1 MATINIETY
10 KIGYTDQFF
19 FDTNVW
25 LLLFGNL
32 ANYKPKDQKEYSKF
46 FKESLQREIPI
57 YISSMILSEFAN
69 VLLRLDFKQWK
80 TKNNFA
86 ESKDFK
92 RDFGITQDYKNSV
105 QNTKGLLKL
114 ILELPN
120 IHLISD
126 FFNGINKEAILNDF
140 DVVDFNDAYI
150 TELVRN
156 KYKVVTNDK
165 DFQKLDSKID
175 IITTQVNKV

>member
-25 LLLFGNL
+25 LLLYGNL
-32 ANYKPKDQKEYSKF
+32 ANYKPKDQKEYSKL
-46 FKESLQREIPI
+46 FKEILQRENPI
-57 YISSMILSEFAN
+57 YISSMILSEFVN
-69 VLLRLDFKQWK
+69 VLLRLEFKQWK
-80 TKNNFA
+80 SKNLFS

-92 RDFGITQDYKNSV
+92 KDFGVTQEYKNCVENS
-105 QNTKGLLKL
+105 KHLLKS

-126 FFNGINKEAILNDF
+126 FFNGINMKEILNDF
-140 DVVDFNDAYI
+140 GLVDFNDAYI
-150 TELVRN
+150 IEIVKN

-165 DFQKLDSKID
+165 DFQKLTSKID
-175 IITTQVNKV
+175 IITTQI

>member
-1 MATINIETY
+1 MATINIEIY
-10 KIGYTDQFF
+10 KIGFNDQFF

-32 ANYKPKDQKEYSKF
+32 ANYKPKDQKEYSKL

-57 YISSMILSEFAN
+57 YISSMVLSEFAN

-80 TKNNFA
+80 TKNKFT

-92 RDFGITQDYKNSV
+92 KDFGITQEYKNSV
-105 QNTKGLLKL
+105 QNTKQLLKS

-126 FFNGINKEAILNDF
+126 FFNGIDKEAILNHF
-140 DVVDFNDAYI
+140 DLVDFNDAYI

-175 IITTQVNKV
+175 IITTQIN

>member
-1 MATINIETY
+1 MATLNIETY

-32 ANYKPKDQKEYSKF
+32 ASYQKKDQKEYSKL
-46 FKESLQREIPI
+46 FKESLQRDIPI
-57 YISSMILSEFAN
+57 FISSMVLSEFVN
-69 VLLRLDFKQWK
+69 VLLRLDFNQWK
-80 TKNNFA
+80 TKFS
-86 ESKDFK
+86 EPKDFK
-92 RDFGITQDYKNSV
+92 KDFGLTTEYKNSV
-105 QNTKGLLKL
+105 QNIKILLKS

-126 FFNGINKEAILNDF
+126 SFNGINKENLLNDF
-140 DVVDFNDAYI
+140 DIVDFNDAYI
-150 TELVRN
+150 IELARNN

-165 DFQKLDSKID
+165 DFQKLDFKID
-175 IITTQVNKV
+175 IITNKI

>member
-1 MATINIETY
+1 MATINIENY
-10 KIGYTDQFF
+10 KISYTDQFF

-32 ANYKPKDQKEYSKF
+32 ANYKPKDQQEYSKL
-46 FKESLQREIPI
+46 FKESLQRDIPI
-57 YISSMILSEFAN
+57 FISSMILSEFAN
-69 VLLRLDFKQWK
+69 VLLRIDFKQWK
-80 TKNNFA
+80 TKFS

-92 RDFGITQDYKNSV
+92 KDFGTTLEYKNSIR
-105 QNTKGLLKL
+105 NIKGLLKS

-126 FFNGINKEAILNDF
+126 TFNGINKEDILTNF
-140 DVVDFNDAYI
+140 ELVDFNDAYI
-150 TELVRN
+150 TELAN
-156 KYKVVTNDK
+156 SNNYKLVTNDK

-175 IITTQVNKV
+175 IITTQIN

>member
-32 ANYKPKDQKEYSKF
+32 ANFKPRDQREYSKL

-69 VLLRLDFKQWK
+69 VLLRLEFKQWK
-80 TKNNFA
+80 TINKFT
-86 ESKDFK
+86 EIKDFK
-92 RDFGITQDYKNSV
+92 RDFGITQEYRNSV
-105 QNTKGLLKL
+105 QSIKSVLKT

-126 FFNGINKEAILNDF
+126 FFNGINAEAVLNNF

-165 DFQKLDSKID
+165 DFQKLDSKLD
-175 IITTQVNKV
+175 IITTQVN

>member
-32 ANYKPKDQKEYSKF
+32 ADFRPRDQKEYSKL

-57 YISSMILSEFAN
+57 YISSMVLSEFAN
-69 VLLRLDFKQWK
+69 VLLRLEFKQWK
-80 TKNNFA
+80 TKNKFT
-86 ESKDFK
+86 ESKNFK
-92 RDFGITQDYKNSV
+92 KDFGITQEYKNSV
-105 QNTKGLLKL
+105 QSIKSSLKT

-126 FFNGINKEAILNDF
+126 FFNGINTEDILNNF
-140 DVVDFNDAYI
+140 DVIDFNDAYI

-175 IITTQVNKV
+175 IITTQVN

>member
-10 KIGYTDQFF
+10 KVGYTDQLF

-32 ANYKPKDQKEYSKF
+32 ANYKPKDQREYSKL
-46 FKESLQREIPI
+46 FKESLQRGIPI

-80 TKNNFA
+80 TKNNFTD
-86 ESKDFK
+86 SKDFK
-92 RDFGITQDYKNSV
+92 RDFGITPEYKNSV
-105 QNTKGLLKL
+105 QNTKALLKS

-126 FFNGINKEAILNDF
+126 FFNGINLGNILKEF
-140 DVVDFNDAYI
+140 DIVDFNDSYI
-150 TELVRN
+150 AELISK
-156 KYKVVTNDK
+156 KYKLVTNDK
-165 DFQKLDSKID
+165 DFQKLNHKID
-175 IITTQVNKV
+175 IITTQI

>member
-10 KIGYTDQFF
+10 KISYTDQFF

-32 ANYKPKDQKEYSKF
+32 ANYQKKDQREYSKF
-46 FKESLQREIPI
+46 FKETLQREIPV

-69 VLLRLDFKQWK
+69 VLLRIDFKQWK
-80 TKNNFA
+80 TKNNFT
-86 ESKDFK
+86 EKKDFK
-92 RDFGITQDYKNSV
+92 RDFGITQEYKNSV
-105 QNTKGLLKL
+105 QNTKDLLQS

-126 FFNGINKEAILNDF
+126 YFNGINKENILNDF
-140 DVVDFNDAYI
+140 DIVDFNDAYI
-150 TELVRN
+150 VELIRNN
-156 KYKVVTNDK
+156 KYKIVTNDK
-165 DFQKLDSKID
+165 DFKKLESKID
-175 IITTQVNKV
+175 IITNQI

>member
-1 MATINIETY
+1 MVILTNS
-10 KIGYTDQFF
+10 

-32 ANYKPKDQKEYSKF
+32 ANYKPKDQQEYSKL
-46 FKESLQREIPI
+46 FKESLQRDIPI

-69 VLLRLDFKQWK
+69 VVLRIEFKQWK
-80 TKNNFA
+80 SKFP
-86 ESKDFK
+86 EHKDFK
-92 RDFGITQDYKNSV
+92 KDFGITQEYKNSV
-105 QNTKGLLKL
+105 QSIKNSLKS

-126 FFNGINKEAILNDF
+126 FFNGINTEAILNNF
-140 DVVDFNDAYI
+140 DIVDFNDAYI
-150 TELVRN
+150 TQLVKN
-156 KYKVVTNDK
+156 NYKLVTNDK

-175 IITTQVNKV
+175 IITTQI